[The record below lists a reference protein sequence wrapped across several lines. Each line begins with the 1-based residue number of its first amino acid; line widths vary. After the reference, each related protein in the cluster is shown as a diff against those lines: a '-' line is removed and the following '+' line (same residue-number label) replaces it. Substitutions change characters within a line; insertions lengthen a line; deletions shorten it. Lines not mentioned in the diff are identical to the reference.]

1 VPARWLQAQGCFF
14 SWELC
19 ISVLWGTGNLELHSL
34 SCNLRN
40 VTAILTQ
47 GCTRQISVESLP
59 LCCTELDGSVLEC
72 SIHCEFFN
80 PVRKGKC
87 LRSLSIS
94 GTHNATSCC
103 KGLSGCKRTYSVP
116 YIRVHTLTSA
126 EYLCLWLLDN
136 CRDTNNSNFFFF
148 FFSWGVITESQNG
161 LFWKGPQGSCIS
173 NPPPQAGPPTSMF
186 NTRPGRP
193 GPHPTWPWTPP
204 GMRHPQPL
212 WAACASISPLS

>member
-1 VPARWLQAQGCFF
+1 M
-14 SWELC
+14 
-19 ISVLWGTGNLELHSL
+19 LWGTGNLELHSL

-94 GTHNATSCC
+94 GTHTATSCC

-136 CRDTNNSNFFFF
+136 CRDTNKSNFFFLF
-148 FFSWGVITESQNG
+148 FFFLGSYHRITEWPG
-161 LFWKGPQGSCIS
+161 LEGTSRIMYLQ
-173 NPPPQAGPPTSMF
+173 PPAT
-186 NTRPGRP
+186 GRATNL
-193 GPHPTWPWTPP
+193 HV
-204 GMRHPQPL
+204 
-212 WAACASISPLS
+212 